1 MTVSE
6 LFGDMTNRF
15 LEAEKN
21 YYSKVRSCK
30 AQVQSV
36 NNNYMVMKTKRGV
49 IGQNILLIF
58 IFFVAMY
65 ALSCAVPHISESTLK
80 IFAGVLVFVCFS
92 LMIIA
97 PIFNYIRSRVKHKKQ
112 IKAADIWWE
121 QVGRKQIVELNDS
134 INSLLADANNLL
146 AANPLNECLKGS
158 SLYNSQDCYKMYLLS
173 SSYPSFSVDEV
184 IKSYYQ
190 KLIMEMEREEERE
203 RHQELMD
210 AVSSLNEE
218 ISEHNREM
226 EALGR
231 QAAFDRGIIEMQLHD
246 IKYK

>member
-1 MTVSE
+1 
-6 LFGDMTNRF
+6 
-15 LEAEKN
+15 
-21 YYSKVRSCK
+21 
-30 AQVQSV
+30 
-36 NNNYMVMKTKRGV
+36 
-49 IGQNILLIF
+49 
-58 IFFVAMY
+58 
-65 ALSCAVPHISESTLK
+65 
-80 IFAGVLVFVCFS
+80 
-92 LMIIA
+92 
-97 PIFNYIRSRVKHKKQ
+97 
-112 IKAADIWWE
+112 
-121 QVGRKQIVELNDS
+121 
-134 INSLLADANNLL
+134 
-146 AANPLNECLKGS
+146 
-158 SLYNSQDCYKMYLLS
+158 MYLLS